1 MSGERKRACRGGS
14 AALHSHLELRKFK
27 IYKRKCYENVTWAR
41 ISVRRVTHNSWL
53 VLQRLSRGKV
63 AYLGKSGGRAW
74 GEQGALL
81 LASVGHA
88 VQVNSVKG
96 PKNSALHFRWGLLCM
111 Y

>member
-1 MSGERKRACRGGS
+1 MTKSKSAAVRGMLGQRGESGERKKACRGGS

-63 AYLGKSGGRAW
+63 AWCGG
-74 GEQGALL
+74 
-81 LASVGHA
+81 V
-88 VQVNSVKG
+88 
-96 PKNSALHFRWGLLCM
+96 FR
-111 Y
+111 